1 MNQEQTSCQDGT
13 LPGASCVVPRLA
25 VRAHRLRWF
34 FEEHGLLRTLG
45 KILAVLARNL
55 LGPPRNKASALAS
68 PSRNAVL
75 CETLDLQPGE
85 LVEVRSWAEIEQT
98 LDPGSKAAGLLFMPE
113 MRAFCG
119 MQLRVRKQVHKIV
132 IENGGGVR
140 RLYHTVLLD
149 NAICD
154 GARVGCD
161 RSCFF
166 FWREAWLRRVEQQAR
181 PAADLSALEA
191 ENEIGRRTN

>member
-1 MNQEQTSCQDGT
+1 MNQQQTTCQDGT
-13 LPGASCVVPRLA
+13 LPGASCVVPPLA

-45 KILAVLARNL
+45 KIFSVLSRNL
-55 LGPPRNKASALAS
+55 LRPLRNRTSAFASATRA
-68 PSRNAVL
+68 AGL
-75 CETLDLQPGE
+75 CETLNLQPGE
-85 LVEVRSWAEIEQT
+85 LIEVKSWEEIGQT
-98 LDPGSKAAGLLFMPE
+98 LDPASKAAGLLFMPE

-119 MQLRVRKQVHKIV
+119 MKLRVRKQVHRIV

-161 RSCFF
+161 RSCYF
-166 FWREAWLRRVEQQAR
+166 FWREAWLRRVEDESEA
-181 PAADLSALEA
+181 AADRAA
-191 ENEIGRRTN
+191 GA